1 VNWVVASKY
10 LALTWREKGGPPIE
24 NAPTK
29 EGFGS
34 ALVHRSVVGQLGGA
48 ITYDWQPRG
57 LRIKIS
63 IPTERL
69 SS

>member
-1 VNWVVASKY
+1 M
-10 LALTWREKGGPPIE
+10 GGGVELPRSDLERTGRLPI
-24 NAPTK
+24 APTN

-34 ALVHRSVVGQLGGA
+34 ALAQRSVVGQLGGT

-57 LRIKIS
+57 LSIKIS
-63 IPTERL
+63 IPMERL